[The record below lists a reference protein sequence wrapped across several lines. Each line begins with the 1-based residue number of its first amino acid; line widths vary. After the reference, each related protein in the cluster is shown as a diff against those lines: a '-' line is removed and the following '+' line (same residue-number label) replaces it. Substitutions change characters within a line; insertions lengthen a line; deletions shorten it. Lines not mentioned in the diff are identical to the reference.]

1 MAELNRST
9 QYWCVGCM
17 KQKDKTGFI
26 QSLNPYHNKYLPLC
40 RACVNA
46 RYEEYHKKLK
56 SEGAALWC
64 LCAEMGYPIIREYYN
79 IAMGR
84 RKDTTVAK
92 QNLFMLYHNTLKELG
107 FVIEG
112 FWQSDMKLSDFVD
125 TGKEREEVEDKPPLD
140 LIEMER
146 LWGKFEVGDYELLN
160 AFFDMYTQELLNM
173 DTALELRYRDL
184 CKAELRKRKAD
195 ENGDI
200 GEITKAEESLR
211 KNMALLK
218 LDKFQDNKQSE
229 VEKHIE
235 RMCWMVENTKPCE
248 CEDLEKYKDFSG
260 FGIKWAEIMR
270 CMRNLLAGTRDYP
283 EIQKGEE

>member
-17 KQKDKTGFI
+17 KQKDKSGFI
-26 QSLNPYHNKYLPLC
+26 QSLSPYHNKYLPLC

-64 LCAEMGYPIIREYYN
+64 LCAEMGYPVIQEYYN
-79 IAMGR
+79 IAMSR
-84 RKDTTVAK
+84 RKDTTVAR
-92 QNLFMLYHNTLKELG
+92 QNLFMLYHNTIKEIG
-107 FVIEG
+107 FMIEG
-112 FWQSDMKLSDFVD
+112 FWQSDMELSDFID
-125 TGKEREEVEDKPPLD
+125 IGTDREEKEENSLD

-146 LWGKFEVGDYELLN
+146 LWGKFEVEDYELLN
-160 AFFDMYTQELLNM
+160 GFFNMYTQELPNM

-270 CMRNLLAGTRDYP
+270 CMRNLIANTRDYP
-283 EIQKGEE
+283 DIAKGEE